1 MTGQLKGGSN
11 MKVHNLIQI
20 LIATL
25 WIGGFQRVQAVVPP
39 PDGGYP
45 GGNTAEGTKALLSL
59 TTGGYN
65 AAIGWQS
72 LRGLTTGNYN
82 TGVEQWK

>member
-1 MTGQLKGGSN
+1 

-25 WIGGFQRVQAVVPP
+25 WIGGFQRVQAVVPL

-59 TTGGYN
+59 TTGG
-65 AAIGWQS
+65 
-72 LRGLTTGNYN
+72 
-82 TGVEQWK
+82 